1 MNGRLRKTE
10 WSVLKYGHL
19 YVSDFTGK
27 KDEVFDMQLTE
38 DEQRAFKFDTSQT
51 FRVAQVKRLLALG
64 IGLTEEKRSRAKF
77 IPNLILR

>member
-1 MNGRLRKTE
+1 MNGRLCKTE
-10 WSVLKYGHL
+10 WVMIKHGHL
-19 YVSDFTGK
+19 YVSDFTRE
-27 KDEVFDMQLTE
+27 KDGIFDIRLTE

-51 FRVAQVKRLLALG
+51 FRVAQVKRLMALG

>member
-10 WSVLKYGHL
+10 WVVLKHGHL

-27 KDEVFDMQLTE
+27 KDGVFDIRLTD
-38 DEQRAFKFDTSQT
+38 DEQKAVRFDSSQT
-51 FRVAQVKRLLALG
+51 FRKAQVKRLMALG
-64 IGLTEEKRSRAKF
+64 IGLTAEKRSRAKF

>member
-10 WSVLKYGHL
+10 WVVLKHGHL

-27 KDEVFDMQLTE
+27 KDEVFDIQLTE

-51 FRVAQVKRLLALG
+51 FRIAQVKRLMAIG
-64 IGLTEEKRSRAKF
+64 IGLTEEKRSRTKF

>member
-1 MNGRLRKTE
+1 MNGRMCKTE
-10 WSVLKYGHL
+10 WVVLKHGHL

-27 KDEVFDMQLTE
+27 KDEVFDIRLTE

-51 FRVAQVKRLLALG
+51 FRVAQVKRLMALG

>member
-10 WSVLKYGHL
+10 WVVLKYGHL

-27 KDEVFDMQLTE
+27 KDEVFDIQLTE
-38 DEQRAFKFDTSQT
+38 DEQRAYEFDTSQT
-51 FRVAQVKRLLALG
+51 FRVAQVKRLMALG
-64 IGLTEEKRSRAKF
+64 IGLTEEKHSRKKF

>member
-10 WSVLKYGHL
+10 WVVLKYGHL

-27 KDEVFDMQLTE
+27 KDEVFDIRLTE

-51 FRVAQVKRLLALG
+51 FRAAQAKRLMALG

>member
-1 MNGRLRKTE
+1 MNGRKHKTE
-10 WSVLKYGHL
+10 WVVLKYGHL

-27 KDEVFDMQLTE
+27 KDEVFDIQLTE

-51 FRVAQVKRLLALG
+51 FREAQVKRLMAIG
-64 IGLTEEKRSRAKF
+64 IGLTVEKRSRAKF

>member
-10 WSVLKYGHL
+10 WLVLKYGHL

-27 KDEVFDMQLTE
+27 KDEVFDIRLTE

-51 FRVAQVKRLLALG
+51 FRVAQVKRLMALG
-64 IGLTEEKRSRAKF
+64 IGLTVEKRSRTKF

>member
-10 WSVLKYGHL
+10 WVVLKHGHL

-27 KDEVFDMQLTE
+27 KDEVFDIRLTE

-51 FRVAQVKRLLALG
+51 FRIAQVKRLMALG
-64 IGLTEEKRSRAKF
+64 IGLTVEKRSRKKF
-77 IPNLILR
+77 IPNIILR

>member
-1 MNGRLRKTE
+1 MNGRLCKTE
-10 WSVLKYGHL
+10 WAVLKYGHL

-27 KDEVFDMQLTE
+27 KDEVFDIQLTE

-51 FRVAQVKRLLALG
+51 FRIAQVKRLMALG

-77 IPNLILR
+77 IPNIILR

>member
-1 MNGRLRKTE
+1 MNGQFRKTE
-10 WSVLKYGHL
+10 WVVLKHGHL

-27 KDEVFDMQLTE
+27 KDGIFDIQITE

-51 FRVAQVKRLLALG
+51 FRVAQVKRLMALG
-64 IGLTEEKRSRAKF
+64 IGLTEEKRSREKF

>member
-10 WSVLKYGHL
+10 WVILKYGHL

-27 KDEVFDMQLTE
+27 KDEVFDIRLTE
-38 DEQRAFKFDTSQT
+38 DEQRAFKFDISQT
-51 FRVAQVKRLLALG
+51 FRESQVKRLMALG

>member
-10 WSVLKYGHL
+10 WVVLKHGHL

-27 KDEVFDMQLTE
+27 KGEVLDIRLTE

-51 FRVAQVKRLLALG
+51 FRVAQVKRLMALG
-64 IGLTEEKRSRAKF
+64 IGLTVEKRSRAKF

>member
-10 WSVLKYGHL
+10 WVVLKYGHL

-27 KDEVFDMQLTE
+27 KDEVFDIRLTE

-51 FRVAQVKRLLALG
+51 FRIAQVKRLMALG
-64 IGLTEEKRSRAKF
+64 IGLTGEKRSRAKF

>member
-10 WSVLKYGHL
+10 WVVLKHGHL

-27 KDEVFDMQLTE
+27 KDEIFDIRLTE
-38 DEQRAFKFDTSQT
+38 DGQRAFKFDTSQT
-51 FRVAQVKRLLALG
+51 FREAQVKRLMALG
-64 IGLTEEKRSRAKF
+64 IGLSVEKRSRAKF

>member
-10 WSVLKYGHL
+10 WVVLKHGHL

-27 KDEVFDMQLTE
+27 KDEVFDIRLTE

-51 FRVAQVKRLLALG
+51 FRIAQVKRLMALG

>member
-10 WSVLKYGHL
+10 WVVLKYGHL

-27 KDEVFDMQLTE
+27 KDEVFDIQLTE

-51 FRVAQVKRLLALG
+51 FRIAQVKRLMALG
-64 IGLTEEKRSRAKF
+64 IGLTAEKRSRTEF
-77 IPNLILR
+77 IQNLILR

>member
-10 WSVLKYGHL
+10 WVVLKHGHL

-27 KDEVFDMQLTE
+27 KDEVFDIRLTE
-38 DEQRAFKFDTSQT
+38 DEQRAFKFDISQT
-51 FRVAQVKRLLALG
+51 FRESQVKRLMALG

>member
-1 MNGRLRKTE
+1 MNGRLCKTE
-10 WSVLKYGHL
+10 WVVLKHGHL

-27 KDEVFDMQLTE
+27 KDEVFDIRLTE
-38 DEQRAFKFDTSQT
+38 DYQRAFKFDTSQT
-51 FRVAQVKRLLALG
+51 FRVAQVKRLMALG

>member
-1 MNGRLRKTE
+1 MNGRLCKTE
-10 WSVLKYGHL
+10 WAVLKYGHL

-27 KDEVFDMQLTE
+27 KDEVFDIQLTE

-51 FRVAQVKRLLALG
+51 FRESQVKRLMALG

>member
-1 MNGRLRKTE
+1 MNGRKRKTE
-10 WSVLKYGHL
+10 WVVLKHGHL

-27 KDEVFDMQLTE
+27 KYGIFDIRLTE

-51 FRVAQVKRLLALG
+51 FRIAQVKRLMALG
-64 IGLTEEKRSRAKF
+64 IGLTEEKRSREKF

>member
-1 MNGRLRKTE
+1 MNGRLCKTE
-10 WSVLKYGHL
+10 WVVLKYGHL

-27 KDEVFDMQLTE
+27 KDEVFDIRLTE

-51 FRVAQVKRLLALG
+51 FRIAQVKRLMALG

>member
-1 MNGRLRKTE
+1 MSGRLCKTE
-10 WSVLKYGHL
+10 WVVLKHGHL

-27 KDEVFDMQLTE
+27 KDKVFDIQLTE

-51 FRVAQVKRLLALG
+51 FRVAQVKRLMALG

>member
-1 MNGRLRKTE
+1 MNGRLCKTE
-10 WSVLKYGHL
+10 WVVLKYGHL

-27 KDEVFDMQLTE
+27 KDEVFDIRLTE
-38 DEQRAFKFDTSQT
+38 DEQRAFEFDTSQT
-51 FRVAQVKRLLALG
+51 FRIAQVKRLMALG

>member
-1 MNGRLRKTE
+1 MNGRLCKTE
-10 WSVLKYGHL
+10 WVVLKHGHL

-27 KDEVFDMQLTE
+27 KDEVFDIRLTE

-51 FRVAQVKRLLALG
+51 FRIAQVKRLMALG

>member
-1 MNGRLRKTE
+1 MNGRKHKTE
-10 WSVLKYGHL
+10 WVVLKYGHL

-27 KDEVFDMQLTE
+27 KDEVFDIQLTE

-51 FRVAQVKRLLALG
+51 FRVAQVKRLMALG